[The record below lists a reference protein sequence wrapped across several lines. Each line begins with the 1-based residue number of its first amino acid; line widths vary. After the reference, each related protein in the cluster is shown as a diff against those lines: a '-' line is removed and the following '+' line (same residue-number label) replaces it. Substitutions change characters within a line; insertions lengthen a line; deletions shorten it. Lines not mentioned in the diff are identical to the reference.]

1 MFDVSGYQ
9 ITEQLHESANSWI
22 YRAHRLVDKQPVV
35 LKILKQDYPPPEK
48 IAWFKREYETTHNL
62 NDIKGVVAVYDL
74 ESDQNRFFIILE
86 DFGATSVDRLKLAG
100 QMPLTDFLTLAISV
114 TDILGQLHQ
123 RYLIHKDINPSNIIL
138 NTTTKQL
145 KLIDFGISTVLSREN
160 ATFSNPNLLEG
171 TLAYLSPEQTGRM
184 NRAIDY
190 RTDFYSLGVTFYEL
204 LTGQLPFPMPDAL
217 EVVHCHIARQPVPPH
232 SLKSEVPQ
240 AISEIVLK
248 LMAKNAEDRYQST
261 YGLKADLEDCL
272 QQWQTAGQIEAFPL
286 ARADVSDRFEIPQKL
301 YGREA
306 KIATLMAGAERVSQG
321 TSEMMLVAGYSG
333 IGKSALVQEVYK
345 PLTRQRGYF
354 IAGKFDPFQRDIPYA
369 SLIQAFRALMRQLL
383 TESAAAL
390 ATWCKKLQQALG
402 SNGQVIIE
410 LIPEVEQVIG
420 PQPAVPEL
428 PPAEAQNRINLVFQ
442 NFIKVFTQ
450 PEHPL
455 VMFLD
460 DLQWTDGASLKLIEL
475 LMTAPDSHYL
485 FLIGAY
491 RDNEV
496 NEAHPLML
504 TLDEIKKANTTV
516 NQITLSP
523 LTLPHITQL
532 ITDIIQGDP
541 DIAFPLAE
549 LVHAKTSGNPFFVI
563 EFLKLLYAEV
573 LLTFNYK
580 QGRWQW
586 DLEQIVGQQ
595 ITDNVVELM
604 ATKVQKLLPETLV
617 VLKLAAV
624 IGNQFYLETLAIVSE
639 KSPRDTAA
647 ALWAAISDGFIL
659 PLSDTYKLMEL
670 EVEGLSE
677 QAAFYKFAHDRIQ
690 QAVYSLIPDKEK
702 PLVHLR
708 VGQLLHKN
716 TPTEKL
722 EQKLFDI
729 VNHLN
734 QGQTLIK
741 ESSELDE
748 LALLNLRAGRKA
760 KASAAYQPALN
771 YLQVG
776 LSLLEEDS
784 WHQQYD
790 LTMRLYEE
798 SAEAAYLSGQFE
810 KMELLTEVVLQK
822 ARFSRDKVK
831 AYEVKIHAYYAQL
844 KFMEAIKIGSQV
856 LQLLGEEFYE
866 HPTQSDIMQALQE
879 TQTLLAGKRPEDLI
893 NLPEMTVPAKL
904 AIMSIITKL
913 YLPAFVG
920 GMNELIPLLVSKQ
933 INLTIK
939 HGKAVESAYAYAM
952 YGIILCGGGDIDTG
966 YRFGRL
972 ALRAVESFNAK
983 ELQAKSYMMVSFYI
997 IHWKEH
1003 IRDILPNFLKAY
1015 QSGLSTGD
1023 LEFASNAVFTYSV
1036 TSYLVGNELRRLGR
1050 EMAKYEEVI
1059 ARFKQEAFL
1068 HGHDIYWQALQN
1080 LLIKTE
1086 NPCNLIG
1093 EVYNEEKILPRML
1106 EANEIGPL
1114 FVLYFNKMILS
1125 CLFQYFQQ
1133 AIKNANTAEEYFS
1146 PQIAT
1151 TLLSPVYHFYDSLI
1165 RLAVFLE
1172 SPEDEQQ
1179 RILEKVAANQEKMET
1194 WAKHGPMNCLH
1205 KFHLVEAER
1214 ARVLGNYGDAREYYD
1229 KAIAGAHENEY
1240 LNEEALAY
1248 ELAGR
1253 FYLTRGQNHFAD
1265 YYLKNAHYAYQ
1276 RWGAVAKVRDLEA
1289 RYPHLLSQPI
1299 STSSNDRLSNTTITG
1314 THSGE
1319 ALDLAAVMKASQAI
1333 SGEMVLDKLLSN
1345 LMNVVIENAGAQKGF
1360 LILKNAEGDWVI
1372 EAEGGVDSEAVT
1384 TRQSFPIDSEEPL
1397 LSAAIVNYV
1406 ARTQESVV
1414 LNDALNEGEFTA
1426 EAYIVAHQPKSLLCT
1441 PLLNQGQLSGIL
1453 YLENNLTTGAF
1464 TADRLEVLQ
1473 LLSSQ
1478 AAISIDNAKLYTE
1491 MAELN
1496 NELKEMDRLKDD
1508 FLANTSHELRTPLNG
1523 IIGIT
1528 QSLLEGAGGPLTDE
1542 QIANLQMVVSSGKR
1556 LDTLVNYILD
1566 FSKLKRQEIELQR
1579 KPVDFRQ
1586 LTQLVL
1592 TLSGPLIGGKPIS
1605 LQNEI
1610 AEDLPPVYGDEN
1622 RLQQIMHNLIGN
1634 AIKFTATGSVT
1645 VKADVTEDNRIE
1657 ITVAD
1662 TGIGIPKDKFDTIF
1676 KSFEQVD
1683 ASTAREYGGTGLGLS
1698 ITKQLVEL
1706 HGGTISVA
1714 SELGQGAQFT
1724 FTLSKSSESPAPLT
1738 EIQEAIT
1745 KVRDDEISRHATP
1758 QPLVAEGGY
1767 TILAVDDEPVN
1778 LQVVANLLSI
1788 ENYAVKT
1795 VMGGAE
1801 TLALLEQGE
1810 KPDLILLDIMMPK
1823 MTGYEVCQKLREQY
1837 SATELPIM
1845 LLTAKNQVSDLVE
1858 GLNVGA
1864 NDYIT
1869 KPVSKNELLAR
1880 IKTHINLSRLKTEN
1894 IRLNAELD
1902 VARRLQQMLLPKEHE
1917 LTQVAGLEIAGF
1929 MEPAEK
1935 VGGDYY
1941 DVLVSNGRIKL
1952 AIGDTTGHGLESG
1965 ILAIMVQTAVRTLL
1979 ENGETDPVK
1988 FLTTINRTLYDN
2000 VERMRVSKSMTLS
2013 LLEYVDGGKLKLSG
2027 QHEDIIWIRNGEL
2040 ELIDTFDL
2048 GFPIGLE
2055 QDITDFVSEKE
2066 ISLNPGDVVVFY
2078 TDGITE
2084 AENMEKELYG
2094 MERLCEVVQQNW
2106 QRTVNEIKQ
2115 AVIDDV
2121 GHYIGK
2127 QQVFD
2132 DITLLVLKQQ

>member
-1 MFDVSGYQ
+1 MFEVSGYQ

-22 YRAHRLVDKQPVV
+22 YRAHRITDEQPVV

-62 NDIKGVVAVYDL
+62 NDIKGVVDVHGL
-74 ESDQNRFFIILE
+74 ESDQNRFFIVLE

-100 QMPLTDFLTLAISV
+100 QMSLTDFLTLTISV
-114 TDILGQLHQ
+114 TEILGQLHQ
-123 RYLIHKDINPSNIIL
+123 RYLIHKDINPSNILL
-138 NTTTKQL
+138 NSTTKQL

-204 LTGQLPFPMPDAL
+204 LTGQLPFPMQDAL
-217 EVVHCHIARQPVPPH
+217 EVVHCHIAKQPVPPY
-232 SLKSEVPQ
+232 SLKPDIPQ
-240 AISEIVLK
+240 AISDIVLK

-261 YGLKADLEDCL
+261 YGLKADLEECL
-272 QQWQTAGQIEAFPL
+272 QQWQTAGQIELFPL

-306 KIATLMAGAERVSQG
+306 EIATLMAGAERVSQG
-321 TSEMMLVAGYSG
+321 GSELMLVAGYSG

-354 IAGKFDPFQRDIPYA
+354 IAGKFDQFQRDIPYA

-410 LIPEVEQVIG
+410 VIPEVEQVIG

-428 PPAEAQNRINLVFQ
+428 PPAEAQNRFNFVFQ

-504 TLDEIKKANTTV
+504 ALDEIQKANTTV

-523 LTLPHITQL
+523 LALPHVTQL
-532 ITDIIQGDP
+532 ITDIIHADP
-541 DIAFPLAE
+541 EIAFPLAE
-549 LVHAKTSGNPFFVI
+549 LVHAKTGGNPFFVT
-563 EFLKLLYAEV
+563 EFLKLLYAES
-573 LLTFNYK
+573 LLTFNYE

-586 DLEQIVGQQ
+586 DLEQIALQQ

-604 ATKVQKLLPETLV
+604 ATKVQKLPPETLA

-639 KSPRDTAA
+639 KSPRYTAA
-647 ALWAAISDGFIL
+647 TLWAAISDGFIL
-659 PLSDTYKLMEL
+659 PLSETYKLMEL
-670 EVEGLSE
+670 EIEGLSE

-708 VGQLLHKN
+708 VGQLLQQN
-716 TPTEKL
+716 MPTEKRA
-722 EQKLFDI
+722 QKLFDI

-734 QGQTLIK
+734 QGQILI
-741 ESSELDE
+741 EQPTERYE
-748 LALLNLRAGRKA
+748 LAQLNLQAGKKA

-771 YLQVG
+771 YLRIG
-776 LSLLEEDS
+776 LGLLEGKS
-784 WHQQYD
+784 WQLQYN
-790 LTMRLYEE
+790 LTLQLHVE
-798 SAEAAYLSGQFE
+798 AVEAAYLSTEFKE
-810 KMELLTEVVLQK
+810 MERLAEVVLQQAK
-822 ARFSRDKVK
+822 TLLDKVK
-831 AYEVKIHAYYAQL
+831 IYELEISTRIAKN
-844 KFMEAIKIGSQV
+844 
-856 LQLLGEEFYE
+856 QLLEAMHTALRVLKSLGITFPYE
-866 HPTQSDIMQALQE
+866 PSESDMISALQE
-879 TQTLLAGKRPEDLI
+879 TELALAGRRVQNLVE
-893 NLPEMTVPAKL
+893 LPEMMEQCKL
-904 AIMSIITKL
+904 AAIRLLGYVTSVSYKTAPELMPLSVIKQVQLSIEYGNATKSP
-913 YLPAFVG
+913 YAYATYG
-920 GMNELIPLLVSKQ
+920 LLLCGVLGNIDSGYEFGQLALNLLERLNLKESKAETFD
-933 INLTIK
+933 IVYSTIK
-939 HGKAVESAYAYAM
+939 HWKVHVR
-952 YGIILCGGGDIDTG
+952 DT
-966 YRFGRL
+966 L
-972 ALRAVESFNAK
+972 K
-983 ELQAKSYMMVSFYI
+983 PLQ
-997 IHWKEH
+997 EG
-1003 IRDILPNFLKAY
+1003 Y
-1015 QSGLSTGD
+1015 QSGLETGS
-1023 LEFASNAVFTYSV
+1023 LESAAYCAYSYCLYSYVVGKELAILEREIASYSSIMIQLKQQ
-1036 TSYLVGNELRRLGR
+1036 TTLSYTQLSRQVVSNLLGQS
-1050 EMAKYEEVI
+1050 ENPFQLI
-1059 ARFKQEAFL
+1059 
-1068 HGHDIYWQALQN
+1068 GDIY
-1080 LLIKTE
+1080 
-1086 NPCNLIG
+1086 
-1093 EVYNEEKILPRML
+1093 NEAEML
-1106 EANEIGPL
+1106 SLHIEANDITAISQ
-1114 FVLYFNKMILS
+1114 VYFNKLILTY
-1125 CLFQYFQQ
+1125 LFGAYPQ
-1133 AIKNANTAEEYFS
+1133 AVENANLAEPYLEGMMG
-1146 PQIAT
+1146 
-1151 TLLSPVYHFYDSLI
+1151 TLLVPVFHFYESLA
-1165 RLAVFLE
+1165 LLTVFFDKIE
-1172 SPEDEQQ
+1172 EEKQ
-1179 RILEKVAANQEKMET
+1179 RILEKVTANQEKMET

-1214 ARVLGNYGDAREYYD
+1214 ARVLGNYGDAREFYD

-1253 FYLTRGQNHFAD
+1253 FYLARGQNHFAD

-1276 RWGAVAKVRDLEA
+1276 RWGAKAKVQDLEA
-1289 RYPHLLSQPI
+1289 RYPQLLA
-1299 STSSNDRLSNTTITG
+1299 STTTVYDKTSLTAKVTG
-1314 THSGE
+1314 SHSGE
-1319 ALDLAAVMKASQAI
+1319 VLDFATVMKASQAI
-1333 SGEMVLDKLLSN
+1333 SGEMVLDKLLTN

-1360 LILKNAEGDWVI
+1360 LILKNAEGNWVI
-1372 EAEGGVDSEAVT
+1372 EAEGVVDSDEVT
-1384 TRQSFPIDSEEPL
+1384 TRQSVPIDSAE

-1414 LNDALNEGEFTA
+1414 LNDAVNDGEFTA
-1426 EAYIVAHQPKSLLCT
+1426 DTYIIAQQPKSLLCT
-1441 PLLNQGQLSGIL
+1441 PLLNQRKLSGIL

-1496 NELKEMDRLKDD
+1496 DELKEMDRLKDE

-1528 QSLLEGAGGPLTDE
+1528 QSLLEGAGGPLSDE
-1542 QIANLQMVVSSGKR
+1542 QIMNLNMVVSSGKR

-1566 FSKLKRQEIELQR
+1566 FSKLRKQELELSR

-1586 LTQLVL
+1586 LTQLVM
-1592 TLSGPLIGGKPIS
+1592 TLSRPLLSGKP
-1605 LQNEI
+1605 LELKNEV

-1622 RLQQIMHNLIGN
+1622 RLQQILHNLVGN
-1634 AIKFTATGSVT
+1634 AIKFTAQGLV
-1645 VKADVTEDNRIE
+1645 VVCAQAKEDQIE

-1662 TGIGIPKDKFDTIF
+1662 TGIGIPKDKFDDIF

-1706 HGGTISVA
+1706 HGGTLSVV
-1714 SELGQGAQFT
+1714 SELGQGSQFT
-1724 FTLSKSSESPAPLT
+1724 FTLPKSTEAVVPTALT
-1738 EIQEAIT
+1738 ESLT
-1745 KVRDDEISRHATP
+1745 KVREDELSQRVAP
-1758 QPLVAEGGY
+1758 QPLAAEGDY
-1767 TILAVDDEPVN
+1767 TILAVDDDPVN
-1778 LQVVANLLSI
+1778 LQVVSNLLSL
-1788 ENYAVKT
+1788 ENYAIRQAN
-1795 VMGGAE
+1795 GGAE
-1801 TLALLEQGE
+1801 TLAMIESGPR
-1810 KPDLILLDIMMPK
+1810 PDLILLDIMMPK
-1823 MTGYEVCQKLREQY
+1823 ISGYEVCEKLRTQY

-1880 IKTHINLSRLKTEN
+1880 IKTHLNLSRLRTEN
-1894 IRLNAELD
+1894 IRLSAELD
-1902 VARRLQQMLLPKEHE
+1902 VARQLQQMLLPSESE
-1917 LTQVAGLEIAGF
+1917 LNQVTGLEIAGF
-1929 MEPAEK
+1929 MEPADE

-1941 DVLVSNGRIKL
+1941 DVLVSNGRLKL
-1952 AIGDTTGHGLESG
+1952 GIGDATGHGLESG

-1979 ENGETDPVK
+1979 EHGETDPVK
-1988 FLTTINRTLYDN
+1988 FLSTINRTIYEN
-2000 VERMRVSKSMTLS
+2000 VERMKVEKNMTLS
-2013 LLEYVDGGKLKLSG
+2013 LLEYVEGGKLKLSG
-2027 QHEDIIWIRNGEL
+2027 QHEDIILVQNGEL

-2048 GFPIGLE
+2048 GFPVGLE
-2055 QDITDFVSEKE
+2055 EDITNFVSEKE
-2066 ISLNPGDVVVFY
+2066 ITLNPGDVAVFY

-2084 AENMEKELYG
+2084 AFNMEKKEYRI
-2094 MERLCEVVQQNW
+2094 ERLCEVVKQSW
-2106 QRTVNEIKQ
+2106 QLTANEIKQ

-2121 GHYIGK
+2121 RQYIGK

-2132 DITLLVLKQQ
+2132 DITLLVLKQL